1 MSCGMKGT
9 FRGKRIVQPERKLM
23 TAKNASELSLVE
35 VKLWA
40 GKALDYYSY
49 LDGQSKKK
57 ELEDNRK
64 QSAYQM
70 GQVFLQCHILIHFL
84 LERMAQRD
92 QVITQKDAEIKR
104 LNDHIADLLNRP
116 ML

>member
-1 MSCGMKGT
+1 MSFGMKGT

-23 TAKNASELSLVE
+23 TAKRASELTIIE
-35 VKLWA
+35 MKRWA
-40 GKALDYYSY
+40 GIALDYYSY
-49 LDGQSKKK
+49 LDEQSKRK
-57 ELEDNRK
+57 ELEDNK
-64 QSAYQM
+64 KESAYQM
-70 GQVFLQCHILIHFL
+70 GQVFYQCHILIHFL